1 VNVVT
6 LAELY
11 ENYRRDVE
19 WEEIYDAFLGGRVI
33 YRKRSVALG
42 SKGLRGRAAGK
53 KRKHGWQQNPMGGS
67 WKQWREDLR

>member
-1 VNVVT
+1 MNVVT

-19 WEEIYDAFLGGRVI
+19 WEEIYDAFLDGRVI

-42 SKGLRGRAAGK
+42 NKGLRGRAAGK
-53 KRKHGWQQNPMGGS
+53 KRKHGWQQNPMDGS
-67 WKQWREDLR
+67 WKQW